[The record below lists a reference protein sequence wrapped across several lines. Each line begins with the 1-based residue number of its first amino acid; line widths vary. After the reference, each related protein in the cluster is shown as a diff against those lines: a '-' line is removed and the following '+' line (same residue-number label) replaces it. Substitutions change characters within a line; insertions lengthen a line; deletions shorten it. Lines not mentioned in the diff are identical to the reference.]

1 MDEIMRYA
9 DYADYERAFDEEVR
23 KEGEAFIKIGFLLRV
38 GRDTNIIAQ
47 SGYKD
52 VWEMAEKKYH
62 IDKSQ
67 ASRYIGVNEM
77 FSEGGYSDTLQE
89 KYRGF
94 GIAKLGIM
102 LTLPGAINEELS
114 ADFTKSEIK
123 ALKEE
128 YDAEKTVSDLE
139 VLMEGE
145 EPAQSVMESNLYK
158 VLHQLCKDEP
168 ELYCRLF
175 SITESPAAV
184 QEALAP
190 DGERIFSVR
199 IMGVGRLMLSV
210 KGLEIPVTI
219 TNMRSSE
226 KESYSWDELMSFLK
240 TLMPADMESEVA
252 WAAVYGM
259 DFPKKEEVA
268 PVQQKSAPKEAPKK
282 TPAKKEPPK
291 KESKVKKAKKPESK
305 KPEPVVEEQLPGQ
318 DNIMNHPEYLPES
331 MQNETEKAPIET
343 EFKEIDTIQA
353 ENEPEKPEKT
363 ECEADLAEPVKSTTC
378 PPGQEEC
385 IRENDGDEEACNR
398 CWDEYVKREQ
408 ARIEAKVEKT
418 VDDVDSPAAVL
429 DEEEWLNDL
438 WNSIEVGLSKLGLFM
453 QDHKGELPP
462 HVSMELAYKNAIGV
476 AADME
481 RMLNH
486 VPKHTA

>member
-1 MDEIMRYA
+1 MDELMKYA
-9 DYADYERAFDEEVR
+9 DYADYEKAFDEEVR
-23 KEGEAFIKIGFLLRV
+23 KEGEAFIKIGYLLRV

-77 FSEGGYSDTLQE
+77 FSEGGYSDTLQD
-89 KYRGF
+89 KYQGF

-128 YDAEKTVSDLE
+128 YDAEKAVSDLE

-145 EPAQSVMESNLYK
+145 EPAQSVMDSNLYK
-158 VLHQLCKDEP
+158 VLHQLGKDEP
-168 ELYCRLF
+168 ELYCTLYGLLDN
-175 SITESPAAV
+175 PAAV
-184 QEALAP
+184 QESLAP
-190 DGERIFSVR
+190 DGEKIFSIR

-210 KGLEIPVTI
+210 KGLESPVTL
-219 TNMRSSE
+219 TNMRTTE
-226 KESYSWDELMSFLK
+226 KESYGWDELMSFLK
-240 TLMPADMESEVA
+240 MLMPSENEAKEA
-252 WAAVYGM
+252 WSIVYGEE
-259 DFPKKEEVA
+259 FPQKEEVA
-268 PVQQKSAPKEAPKK
+268 PVQQISPKAEPPKKKEA
-282 TPAKKEPPK
+282 PK
-291 KESKVKKAKKPESK
+291 KESKVKKAKKPEPK
-305 KPEPVVEEQLPGQ
+305 KEEPKQEEQLPGQ
-318 DNIMNHPEYLPES
+318 DNIMNHPEYLPDDLKNTGNETES
-331 MQNETEKAPIET
+331 TQNETLQTENET
-343 EFKEIDTIQA
+343 EM
-353 ENEPEKPEKT
+353 PEKT
-363 ECEADLAEPVKSTTC
+363 ECGADLAEPVKSTTC

-385 IRENDGDEEACNR
+385 ISGKEGEAKEETCHR
-398 CWDEYVKREQ
+398 CWDEYVQREQ
-408 ARIEAKVEKT
+408 ARIEAEVNKAVE
-418 VDDVDSPAAVL
+418 DVDAPAAVV
-429 DEEEWLNDL
+429 DEEKWLAGL
-438 WNSIEVGLSKLGLFM
+438 WNSIEIGLSKLNLFM

-462 HVSMELAYKNAIGV
+462 HVSMELAYKNAISV

-486 VPKHTA
+486 VPKHSA

>member
-1 MDEIMRYA
+1 MDELMKYA

-23 KEGEAFIKIGFLLRV
+23 KEGEAFIKIGYLLRV

-77 FSEGGYSDTLQE
+77 FSEGGYSDTLQD

-114 ADFTKSEIK
+114 ADFTKNEIK

-128 YDAEKTVSDLE
+128 YDAEKTVSDIE
-139 VLMEGE
+139 VMLEGE
-145 EPAQSVMESNLYK
+145 DIAQCMMENNLYK
-158 VLHQLCKDEP
+158 VLHQLGKDEP
-168 ELYCRLF
+168 ELYCKLYAVKDT
-175 SITESPAAV
+175 SAAV
-184 QEALAP
+184 QETLAP
-190 DGERIFSVR
+190 DGEKIYSIR
-199 IMGVGRLMLSV
+199 IMGIGRLMLSV
-210 KGLEIPVTI
+210 KGLESPVTL

-226 KESYSWDELMSFLK
+226 KESYSWDELMIFLK
-240 TLMPADMESEVA
+240 MLMPADFENEEWAWES
-252 WAAVYGM
+252 VYGT
-259 DFPKKEEVA
+259 DFPLKEEVA
-268 PVQQKSAPKEAPKK
+268 PVQQISPKTE
-282 TPAKKEPPK
+282 PAKKKEPPK
-291 KESKVKKAKKPESK
+291 KESKVKKAKT
-305 KPEPVVEEQLPGQ
+305 PEPKKLEPKQEEEQLPGQ
-318 DNIMNHPEYLPES
+318 DNIMNHPEYLPDELKS
-331 MQNETEKAPIET
+331 TENETENVQNETPQTQNETET
-343 EFKEIDTIQA
+343 
-353 ENEPEKPEKT
+353 PEKT
-363 ECEADLAEPVKSTTC
+363 ECGADFAERVESTTC

-385 IRENDGDEEACNR
+385 GRKDDGDEKACHR

-408 ARIEAKVEKT
+408 ARIEASVEMA
-418 VDDVDSPAAVL
+418 VNALDAPAAVV
-429 DEEEWLNDL
+429 DEEKWLEEL
-438 WNSIEVGLSKLGLFM
+438 WNSIEVGLSKLNLFM
-453 QDHKGELPP
+453 KDYKGELTP
-462 HVSMELAYKNAIGV
+462 HASMELAYKNAVGV

-481 RMLNH
+481 RMLNY